1 MAELICVGAIAG
13 AFGVKGEVR
22 LKSFTSI
29 PEAIADYA
37 PLLTEEG
44 EKKFDVVITGE
55 IKNGLSARMSGVVS
69 KEEADKLKGTRLF
82 VPRERLPELLEDEY
96 YHTDLI
102 GLIVQNLE
110 GSNIGRITSVLN
122 HGASDLLEIE
132 NKRENRSVLVPFTR
146 EIVPKVDIKNSL
158 VIIDPP
164 KGLFN
169 NE

>member
-1 MAELICVGAIAG
+1 MSELICVGAIAG

-37 PLLTEEG
+37 PLLTEKG

-82 VPRERLPELLEDEY
+82 VPRERLPELPEDEY

-164 KGLFN
+164 KGLF
-169 NE
+169 

>member
-13 AFGVKGEVR
+13 AFGVRGEVR

-37 PLLTEEG
+37 PLFTENG

-55 IKNGLSARMSGVVS
+55 IKNGLSARMSGVIS
-69 KEEADKLKGTRLF
+69 KDDADKLKGIRLF
-82 VPRERLPELLEDEY
+82 VPRERLQELLEEEY

-102 GLIVQNLE
+102 GLKVQNLE
-110 GSNIGRITSVLN
+110 GYNIGRIISVLN
-122 HGASDLLEIE
+122 HGASDLLEIR
-132 NKRENRSVLVPFTR
+132 NKSHKDSFLVPFTK
-146 EIVPKVDIKNSL
+146 EIVPKVDIKNSI

-164 KGLFN
+164 EGLL
-169 NE
+169 

>member
-44 EKKFDVVITGE
+44 EKKFDVIITGE
-55 IKNGLSARMSGVVS
+55 IKNGLSARMSGVIS

-82 VPRERLPELLEDEY
+82 VPRERLPELPEDEY

-102 GLIVQNLE
+102 GLIVQNLQ
-110 GSNIGRITSVLN
+110 GSNIGRIKSVLN
-122 HGASDLLEIE
+122 HGASDLLEIV
-132 NKRENRSVLVPFTR
+132 NKRDNNSVLVPFTR
-146 EIVPKVDIKNSL
+146 EIVPKVDIKNSI

-164 KGLFN
+164 KGLLN
-169 NE
+169 ND

>member
-55 IKNGLSARMSGVVS
+55 IKNGLSARMSGVIS

-110 GSNIGRITSVLN
+110 GSNIGRIKSVLN

-132 NKRENRSVLVPFTR
+132 DKRENKSILVPVTR
-146 EIVPKVDIKNSL
+146 AIVPKVDIKNSL

-164 KGLFN
+164 KGLF
-169 NE
+169 

>member
-1 MAELICVGAIAG
+1 MSELICVGAIAG

-37 PLLTEEG
+37 PLLTEKG

-55 IKNGLSARMSGVVS
+55 IKNGLSARMSGVIS

-82 VPRERLPELLEDEY
+82 VPRERLPELPEDEY

-110 GSNIGRITSVLN
+110 GSNIGRIKSVLN

-158 VIIDPP
+158 VVIDPP
-164 KGLFN
+164 KGLF
-169 NE
+169 

>member
-13 AFGVKGEVR
+13 AFGVRGEVR

-37 PLLTEEG
+37 PLLTKKG
-44 EKKFDVVITGE
+44 EQEFDVVITGE
-55 IKNGLSARMSGVVS
+55 IKNGLSARMSGVIS
-69 KEEADKLKGTRLF
+69 KEDADKLKGTKLY

-102 GLIVQNLE
+102 GLSVQNLE
-110 GSNIGRITSVLN
+110 GSSIGRIISILN

-132 NKRENRSVLVPFTR
+132 NKGQKNSILVPFTR
-146 EIVPKVDIKNSL
+146 EIVPKVDIKNSI

-164 KGLFN
+164 KGLF
-169 NE
+169 

>member
-1 MAELICVGAIAG
+1 MSELICVGAIAG

-37 PLLTEEG
+37 PLLTEKG

-55 IKNGLSARMSGVVS
+55 IKNGLSARMSGVIS

-82 VPRERLPELLEDEY
+82 VPRERLPELPEDEY

-102 GLIVQNLE
+102 GLIVQNLQ
-110 GSNIGRITSVLN
+110 GSNIGRIKSVLN
-122 HGASDLLEIE
+122 HGASDLLEIV
-132 NKRENRSVLVPFTR
+132 NKRDNSSVLVPFTR
-146 EIVPKVDIKNSL
+146 EIVPKVDIKNSI

-164 KGLFN
+164 KGLLN
-169 NE
+169 ND

>member
-29 PEAIADYA
+29 PESIADYA

-82 VPRERLPELLEDEY
+82 VPREKLPELLEDEY

-164 KGLFN
+164 KGLF
-169 NE
+169 

>member
-29 PEAIADYA
+29 PEAIADYS
-37 PLLTEEG
+37 PLLTEKG
-44 EKKFDVVITGE
+44 EKKFDVVITGG
-55 IKNGLSARMSGVVS
+55 IKNGLSARMSGVIS
-69 KEEADKLKGTRLF
+69 KEDADKLKGTRLF

-102 GLIVQNLE
+102 GLGVKDIE
-110 GSNIGRITSVLN
+110 GSVLGRIKSVLN

-132 NKRENRSVLVPFTR
+132 DKSQNNSILVPFTR
-146 EIVPKVDIKNSL
+146 KIVPKVDIKNSI

-164 KGLFN
+164 KGLF
-169 NE
+169 

>member
-1 MAELICVGAIAG
+1 MSELICVGAIAG

-37 PLLTEEG
+37 PLLTEKG

-55 IKNGLSARMSGVVS
+55 IKNGLSARMSGVIS
-69 KEEADKLKGTRLF
+69 KEEADKLKGTRLY
-82 VPRERLPELLEDEY
+82 VPRERLPQLPEDEY

-110 GSNIGRITSVLN
+110 GSNIGRIKSVLN

-132 NKRENRSVLVPFTR
+132 NKHENKSFLVPFTQ
-146 EIVPKVDIKNSL
+146 EIVPKVDIKKSI

-164 KGLFN
+164 KGLF
-169 NE
+169 E

>member
-1 MAELICVGAIAG
+1 MAKLICVGAITG

-44 EKKFDVVITGE
+44 EKEFDVVITGE
-55 IKNGLSARMSGVVS
+55 IKNGLSARMSGVIS
-69 KEEADKLKGTRLF
+69 KEDADKLRGTRLF

-110 GSNIGRITSVLN
+110 GSNIGRIKSVLN

-132 NKRENRSVLVPFTR
+132 DKRENKSILVPFTR
-146 EIVPKVDIKNSL
+146 AIVPKVDIKNSI

-164 KGLFN
+164 KGLF
-169 NE
+169 

>member
-37 PLLTEEG
+37 PLLTEKS

-55 IKNGLSARMSGVVS
+55 IKNGLSARISGVIS
-69 KEEADKLKGTRLF
+69 KEEADKLKGTRLY
-82 VPRERLPELLEDEY
+82 VPRERLPDLLEDEY

-110 GSNIGRITSVLN
+110 GSNIGRIKSVLN

-132 NKRENRSVLVPFTR
+132 NKGQKKSILVPFTR
-146 EIVPKVDIKNSL
+146 EIVPKVDIKNSI

-164 KGLFN
+164 KGLF
-169 NE
+169 

>member
-13 AFGVKGEVR
+13 AFGVKGEGR

-37 PLLTEEG
+37 PLFTEEG
-44 EKKFDVVITGE
+44 EKEFDVVITGE
-55 IKNGLSARMSGVVS
+55 IKNGLSARMSGVIS

-110 GSNIGRITSVLN
+110 GSNIGRIKSVLN

-132 NKRENRSVLVPFTR
+132 NKRENKSILVPFTR
-146 EIVPKVDIKNSL
+146 EIVPKVDLKNSI

-164 KGLFN
+164 KGLF
-169 NE
+169 

>member
-164 KGLFN
+164 KGLF
-169 NE
+169 

>member
-158 VIIDPP
+158 VVIDPP
-164 KGLFN
+164 KGLF
-169 NE
+169 